1 MKSDQEKLCNILGG
15 MAEDQRAGAGVLM
28 RDFVAEYIGGPLDV
42 AALIDV
48 WKAVAARAHEDEKE
62 ELILL
67 TLAGYGAATFLLE
80 EMRRID
86 DAKESE
92 GA

>member
-1 MKSDQEKLCNILGG
+1 MKTDQEKLSNIIGG

-28 RDFVAEYIGGPLDV
+28 RDFVAEHIGGAGEL
-42 AALIDV
+42 AALVGV
-48 WKAVAARAHEDEKE
+48 WVTIAQRAGPDEE
-62 ELILL
+62 EKRILV
-67 TLAGYGAATFLLE
+67 TLAAYGAGTFAIE

-92 GA
+92 DA